1 MSVHHT
7 TQVSELADQATLD
20 QVHLTVCITEYK
32 QCFNIYNYYTTH
44 KTIDEAKQELIN
56 IIFNKIKMLNID
68 FPLCFDHFENIWF
81 QDQSINSNMFS
92 YKIVQ
97 EDKWVEPWSYHE
109 IYLDVLDKI
118 QLYENE
124 NKPVVNSDNEEDD
137 LPDLIPE
144 ENINSNL
151 EQELRKIIDQA
162 KIVHNVSL

>member
-1 MSVHHT
+1 MSTYCT
-7 TQVSELADQATLD
+7 TQVCELANQASN
-20 QVHLTVCITEYK
+20 VHLTVCITEYK
-32 QCFNIYNYYTTH
+32 QCFNIYNYYTTY
-44 KTIDEAKQELIN
+44 KTIDEAKQGLIE

-97 EDKWVEPWSYHE
+97 DEKWHEPWSHHE

-118 QLYENE
+118 ELYENE
-124 NKPVVNSDNEEDD
+124 NIPVVQSDDED

-144 ENINSNL
+144 ENINTNL

-162 KIVHNVSL
+162 KTIHHVSL